1 MQKMRKSYYFLSL
14 VPAECIKDLTRGEK
28 EAKEE
33 EEKGVCGED
42 HPSSR
47 LLWPPSLLEESRNS
61 PWAPAPPALDGG
73 RY

>member
-1 MQKMRKSYYFLSL
+1 MQKMKKSCHFLSL

-28 EAKEE
+28 KAKE
-33 EEKGVCGED
+33 EEKGVGGED
-42 HPSSR
+42 HLSSR

-61 PWAPAPPALDGG
+61 PWAPAPPGLDGG

>member
-1 MQKMRKSYYFLSL
+1 M
-14 VPAECIKDLTRGEK
+14 TRGEK

-33 EEKGVCGED
+33 EEKGVGGED

-47 LLWPPSLLEESRNS
+47 LLWPPSLLEELKNS

-73 RY
+73 WY